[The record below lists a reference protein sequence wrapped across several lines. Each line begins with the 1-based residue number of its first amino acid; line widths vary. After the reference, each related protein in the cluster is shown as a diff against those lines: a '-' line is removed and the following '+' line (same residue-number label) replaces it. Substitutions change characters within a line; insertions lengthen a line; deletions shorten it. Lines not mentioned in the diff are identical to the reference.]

1 MHPPLYLRG
10 DRAQLVRGAT
20 SAADKAFR
28 DTGAIKKRA
37 KSAFSVKT
45 QKATAHTKAPPNHRF
60 SWLIPFYR
68 SGIRVTGS
76 GALPGAA
83 RSEQQYSVFEG
94 KQYLPVPGPFD
105 RRTGKTARGAGD
117 GRAFAPLIRSHHP

>member
-1 MHPPLYLRG
+1 
-10 DRAQLVRGAT
+10 VRSLCAGAT

-94 KQYLPVPGPFD
+94 KQTCRCPAHLAGAQ
-105 RRTGKTARGAGD
+105 GKPPAERGMAE
-117 GRAFAPLIRSHHP
+117 RSHL